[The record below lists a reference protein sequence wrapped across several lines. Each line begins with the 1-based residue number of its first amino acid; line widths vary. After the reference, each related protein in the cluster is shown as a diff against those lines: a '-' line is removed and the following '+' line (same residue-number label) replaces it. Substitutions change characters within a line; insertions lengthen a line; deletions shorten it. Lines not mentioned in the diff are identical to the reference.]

1 MTPAKSEARRA
12 LSNGVRLTLVM
23 AAAWG
28 VSGAVAYGF
37 SGAKG
42 LAGVSLAAVLCLTP
56 GWLVFVFQSLYG
68 TAAPLGVVV
77 VGSIIRM
84 AFVLAG
90 VLTVQAVRPDLATLS
105 FGVWLGVFY
114 VAALATETKLSMP
127 RDRGPS
133 SEVRP

>member
-1 MTPAKSEARRA
+1 MTPAKSEARQA
-12 LSNGVRLTLVM
+12 LASGVKLTLVM
-23 AAAWG
+23 VVVWG
-28 VSGAVAYGF
+28 GSGVIAYGF

-42 LAGVSLAAVLCLTP
+42 LVGVSLAAVLCLTP
-56 GWLVFVFQSLYG
+56 GWLVFAFQSLYG
-68 TAAPLGVVV
+68 TAAPLGVVI
-77 VGSIIRM
+77 VGSVTRM

-127 RDRGPS
+127 RDRGAS
-133 SEVRP
+133 SEARP